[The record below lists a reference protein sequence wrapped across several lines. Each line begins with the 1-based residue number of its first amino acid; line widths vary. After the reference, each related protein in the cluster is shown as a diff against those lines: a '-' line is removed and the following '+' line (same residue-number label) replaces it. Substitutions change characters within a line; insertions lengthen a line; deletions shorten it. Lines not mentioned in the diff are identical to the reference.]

1 MESSPEILVLGIG
14 NLLWGDEGFGVR
26 TVEALGDQYE
36 FPRHVE
42 LMDGGTQGLFLLP
55 FVKAARRVI
64 IFDAVDYRM
73 PPGSLKVV
81 WNDEIPAF
89 LGANKMSMH
98 QIGFQ
103 EVLALA
109 QFQGEYP
116 DEMVLIGVQPEDMTD
131 FGGSLR
137 DSVKARVPEAIALAL
152 EILARWGAPGEPRT
166 SRPEESVLPRAES
179 LRMDAYEAG
188 RPSSDQACRIGD
200 ARFLNLQL
208 DSDKG

>member
-137 DSVKARVPEAIALAL
+137 DSVKARVPEAIVLAL

-179 LRMDAYEAG
+179 LRMEAYEAG

>member
-64 IFDAVDYRM
+64 IFDAVDYSM
-73 PPGSLKVV
+73 PPGSVKVV

-152 EILARWGAPGEPRT
+152 EILARWGAPGRPRT

-188 RPSSDQACRIGD
+188 RPGPDQACRIGD
-200 ARFLNLQL
+200 ARFLNRHL